1 MNVENDFLIWHRGE
15 LTSSGMF
22 HQILYCLSSLA
33 FFMHIVPLVAL
44 CCEILNVCLIFTYCH
59 FPGTVWDCFLFLEDT
74 PSPYTSTFWHSMW
87 QFSYNSYFCDFIIT
101 LTGPASPLLKKS
113 TTE

>member
-44 CCEILNVCLIFTYCH
+44 CCEIFFHII
-59 FPGTVWDCFLFLEDT
+59 P
-74 PSPYTSTFWHSMW
+74 TSVIS
-87 QFSYNSYFCDFIIT
+87 
-101 LTGPASPLLKKS
+101 LLL
-113 TTE
+113 